1 MMLFGEK
8 YPDVVRMVSIGDFSK
23 ELCGGT
29 HLDNSGQVGLFKIV
43 GEESVSAGTRRITAL
58 TGPAALEHVRQEE
71 AVLAETA
78 GLFRVPPGEVPH
90 RVATLMKEVRELKKQ
105 RATAP
110 QAGGIT
116 AEKLLADA
124 TQQQGV
130 KIVVGEA
137 PDADASVMRQ
147 LIDQLRKTASPVAVL
162 LGSAVDGKVTLVA
175 GLSHELVDRGVNA
188 GKWIKGAAETVGG
201 RGGGKPDMAQA
212 GGKHADKL
220 AERAGDGAEGYR
232 GDAGGVSRADDA
244 AWQNRRHQRTRLNRA
259 PTGIADV
266 PCRRNAAAVWC
277 AGVGWHKRRRRWLR
291 ADRYSAGGG
300 SYSKSFHFMGRRKG
314 SMRSVTS
321 PFWKMRTVPLD
332 SLTATDTALVLRLMA
347 AAAQCRAPRPL
358 GSVMLSAGASM

>member
-1 MMLFGEK
+1 
-8 YPDVVRMVSIGDFSK
+8 
-23 ELCGGT
+23 
-29 HLDNSGQVGLFKIV
+29 
-43 GEESVSAGTRRITAL
+43 
-58 TGPAALEHVRQEE
+58 
-71 AVLAETA
+71 
-78 GLFRVPPGEVPH
+78 
-90 RVATLMKEVRELKKQ
+90 MKEVRELKKQ

-220 AERAGDGAEGYR
+220 ADALATARKDIEGMLAG
-232 GDAGGVSRADDA
+232 
-244 AWQNRRHQRTRLNRA
+244 
-259 PTGIADV
+259 
-266 PCRRNAAAVWC
+266 
-277 AGVGWHKRRRRWLR
+277 
-291 ADRYSAGGG
+291 
-300 SYSKSFHFMGRRKG
+300 
-314 SMRSVTS
+314 
-321 PFWKMRTVPLD
+321 
-332 SLTATDTALVLRLMA
+332 
-347 AAAQCRAPRPL
+347 
-358 GSVMLSAGASM
+358 